1 MIKYLKKL
9 SVLSIIVLTCTLFGC
24 FEPDPNDI
32 SNEYYEM
39 AIVDAENK
47 KIAVGDIKFKSN
59 DEEPV
64 IFFVPYTIDGYTV
77 SMIGVKRRVIGS
89 YISLSNSFIYSRLYF
104 PSTIEG
110 ITNMLDG
117 IYMSNYECKTFFCN
131 KPMDLL
137 RFNSNAY
144 NKGHYYVP
152 SEYYDG
158 YVELNVRDPD
168 IVRSLYK
175 ANVCYYYNLEESDY
189 YYVDYYD
196 VDSLIEFIP
205 PDPVNEGYIFGG
217 WYKEK
222 ECINKWDFEKDTV
235 SLEEDE
241 IEIKLYAK
249 WIKE

>member
-1 MIKYLKKL
+1 
-9 SVLSIIVLTCTLFGC
+9 
-24 FEPDPNDI
+24 
-32 SNEYYEM
+32 
-39 AIVDAENK
+39 
-47 KIAVGDIKFKSN
+47 
-59 DEEPV
+59 
-64 IFFVPYTIDGYTV
+64 
-77 SMIGVKRRVIGS
+77 MIGVQRRVIGL
-89 YISLSNSFIYSRLYF
+89 YTSLSNSLIYSRLYF

-110 ITNMLDG
+110 ITKMRDG
-117 IYMSNYECKTFFCN
+117 FYMSNYECKTFFCN
-131 KPMDLL
+131 KPMDLFQ
-137 RFNSNAY
+137 FNSNAH

-158 YVELNVRDPD
+158 YVELNVRDPS
-168 IVRSLYK
+168 ILRSLYK
-175 ANVCYYYNLEESDY
+175 ANVCYYYNLQESDY

-196 VDSLIEFIP
+196 ADSLIEFIP
-205 PDPVNEGYIFGG
+205 PDPVNEGYSFGG